1 MRLTALHQVEQVLTL
16 TKKRNNMNKETM
28 EKALEAISK
37 GGITVAGDL
46 VLEKNVE
53 YEVNNVENGGI
64 GIQINNGK
72 NVPLTVT
79 DKDIKA
85 TLEALLRLK
94 DEKDKLVFK
103 NKKQWWAVYRVLST
117 FCHYPQQ
124 MTSFKTKITDME
136 IDYGGNPNVI
146 TYDSL
151 TDAPKTVP
159 LMACSPSAW
168 DTLKDK
174 SDNYKQQYD
183 VAEFLM
189 LKLGIKS

>member
-1 MRLTALHQVEQVLTL
+1 MDIDNIKELAKTVVESLNLKDFNGDIVALKV
-16 TKKRNNMNKETM
+16 
-28 EKALEAISK
+28 
-37 GGITVAGDL
+37 
-46 VLEKNVE
+46 
-53 YEVNNVENGGI
+53 VENEFGNIEAGGI
-64 GIQINNGK
+64 GVQNNIVK
-72 NVPLTVT
+72 DIPLTVS

-85 TLEALLRLK
+85 TLESLLK
-94 DEKDKLVFK
+94 EKDDKGKWLFK

-117 FCHYPQQ
+117 FCQYPKQ

-136 IDYGGNPNVI
+136 IDYGGNPNII

-159 LMACSPSAW
+159 LMATSSPSAW
-168 DTLKDK
+168 DSFKDV
-174 SDNYKQQYD
+174 SDNYKQQYV